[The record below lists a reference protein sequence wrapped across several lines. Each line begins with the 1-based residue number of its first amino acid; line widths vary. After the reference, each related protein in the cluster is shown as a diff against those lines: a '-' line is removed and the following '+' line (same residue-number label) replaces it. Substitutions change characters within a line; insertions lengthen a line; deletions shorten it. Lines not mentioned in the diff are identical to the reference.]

1 MFAATR
7 AGVMVRKQAAVTGPT
22 YRYWRLSI
30 SAQNGDDRYAALGEI
45 QLRPVAGGATATTT
59 QTPVSSSLTSYAGY
73 PLSNLVDGNPS
84 TLWSSAPAPSFPF
97 TVTLDLGTPT
107 AINEVAIHPQA
118 GGAARAPSQFTVQGS
133 LDGINFT
140 NVKEFVNVRSWADMQ
155 FRTFAL

>member
-30 SAQNGDDRYAALGEI
+30 SAQNGDYSQACLGEI

-59 QTPVSSSLTSYAGY
+59 QTPISSSIASYYGY
-73 PLSNLVDGNPS
+73 PPSTLVDGNLS
-84 TLWSSAPAPSFPF
+84 TLWLSAPAPAFPF
-97 TVTLDLGTPT
+97 TLTLDLGAPT
-107 AINEVAIHPQA
+107 AITEVAICPQPSA
-118 GGAARAPSQFTVQGS
+118 TTRAPSQFTVQGS

-140 NVKEFVNVRSWADMQ
+140 NVKEFVGVHNWVDGQLRA
-155 FRTFAL
+155 FAL